1 MGSAWSQLATSWTFD
16 PLAVGIVAAAVAL
29 VRVRRR
35 AGGGASQ
42 GRDRWLLAGSAVAV
56 LALVSPVAVAS
67 GELASAH
74 MVQHLLLV
82 FVVAPLVAAGDPGPA
97 LLALLPAAQRR
108 RVVGAWRWLPSALR
122 GPGGAVAAGAGASAA
137 ALWLW
142 HAPGLYQAAVAWPA
156 LHLAEHVALVVPAVV
171 FWGAVVRR
179 RSRHRQL
186 LIVTV
191 LASVALVMAGG
202 VLGAILSFVPEHLY
216 PVYDATSAYGLSA
229 IEDQRLAGALLWVVG
244 GPAYA
249 LAAVTAV
256 IRGLDA
262 SGDLAPTAHPEP
274 SPWARR
280 STRRDDPPTQMPGRR
295 QP

>member
-1 MGSAWSQLATSWTFD
+1 MASAWSQLATSWTFD

-35 AGGGASQ
+35 AGGGGTRRA
-42 GRDRWLLAGSAVAV
+42 RDRWLLAGAAAAV
-56 LALVSPVAVAS
+56 LALVSPVAAVS
-67 GELASAH
+67 VELFSAH
-74 MVQHLLLV
+74 MVQHLLLL
-82 FVVAPLVAAGDPGPA
+82 FVVAPSVAAGDPGPA
-97 LLALLPAAQRR
+97 LLALLPAGPRR
-108 RVVGAWRWLPSALR
+108 RVVGAWRRLPPGLR
-122 GPGGAVAAGAGASAA
+122 GPGGAVAAGAGVSAA
-137 ALWLW
+137 MLWLW

-156 LHLAEHVALVVPAVV
+156 VHVAEHVSLVVPAVV

-186 LIVTV
+186 LIATV

-216 PVYDATSAYGLSA
+216 PVYDATSRYGLSA

-262 SGDLAPTAHPEP
+262 SEDLTPG
-274 SPWARR
+274 SPHA
-280 STRRDDPPTQMPGRR
+280 
-295 QP
+295 